1 MTQKSLSSLSTP
13 SLSASYDQ
21 SHSNQIIQTGV
32 FTDTISN
39 AVKLKELKDAINN
52 ELHGKM
58 TDIMRDQAA
67 TFKPKVK

>member
-1 MTQKSLSSLSTP
+1 MTQKSLSFLSTP
-13 SLSASYDQ
+13 SFSASYDQ

-39 AVKLKELKDAINN
+39 AVKLKELKDAIIN

-58 TDIMRDQAA
+58 TDIIRDQAA
-67 TFKPKVK
+67 AFKPKVK